1 MPLFHPLTMTTSL
14 LRAKTLLS
22 HCLLIPVD
30 HIEDDAEVGD
40 LRDVDSLM
48 FEGIVIEIENTIG
61 TEVDVMD
68 LLQLRTVRD
77 VAKLLDGQSLSLP
90 G

>member
-1 MPLFHPLTMTTSL
+1 MSSSL

-22 HCLLIPVD
+22 NCLLIPVD

-48 FEGIVIEIENTIG
+48 FEGIVIEIENAVG
-61 TEVDVMD
+61 RPADVMD

-77 VAKLLDGQSLSLP
+77 VAKMLDGQPLHIAD
-90 G
+90 

>member
-1 MPLFHPLTMTTSL
+1 MTTSL

-22 HCLLIPVD
+22 HCLLIPVE
-30 HIEDDAEVGD
+30 HIDDDADVGD

-48 FEGIVIEIENTIG
+48 FEGIVIEIENATG
-61 TEVDVMD
+61 SAVDVMD

-77 VAKLLDGQSLSLP
+77 VAKILDGQSLNITN
-90 G
+90 

>member
-1 MPLFHPLTMTTSL
+1 MTTSL

-22 HCLLIPVD
+22 NCLLIPVEN
-30 HIEDDAEVGD
+30 IDDYAEVGD

-48 FEGIVIEIENTIG
+48 FEGIVIEIENAIG

-77 VAKLLDGQSLSLP
+77 VAKLLDGESLNLP
-90 G
+90 S

>member
-1 MPLFHPLTMTTSL
+1 MTTSL

-22 HCLLIPVD
+22 NCLLIPVENID
-30 HIEDDAEVGD
+30 DDAEVGD

-48 FEGIVIEIENTIG
+48 FEGIVIEIENAIG

-77 VAKLLDGQSLSLP
+77 VAKLLDGESLNLP
-90 G
+90 N

>member
-1 MPLFHPLTMTTSL
+1 MTTSL

-22 HCLLIPVD
+22 HCLLIPVE
-30 HIEDDAEVGD
+30 HIDDDADVGD

-48 FEGIVIEIENTIG
+48 FEGIVIEIENATG
-61 TEVDVMD
+61 TPVDVMD

-77 VAKLLDGQSLSLP
+77 VAKILDGQSLNITN
-90 G
+90 

>member
-1 MPLFHPLTMTTSL
+1 MSSNL

-22 HCLLIPVD
+22 NCLLIPAD
-30 HIEDDAEVGD
+30 QIDDDAAVGD

-48 FEGIVIEIENTIG
+48 FEGIVIEIENATG
-61 TEVDVMD
+61 KPADVMD

-77 VAKLLDGQSLSLP
+77 VAKMLDGQPLHLTS
-90 G
+90 

>member
-1 MPLFHPLTMTTSL
+1 MSSSL

-30 HIEDDAEVGD
+30 HIDDDADVGD

-48 FEGIVIEIENTIG
+48 FEGIVIEIEKAIG
-61 TEVDVMD
+61 AEADVMD

-77 VAKLLDGQSLSLP
+77 VARMLDGQPLNISD
-90 G
+90 